1 MFVEINNKNINTRYI
16 SCMKKSVEEINNETK
31 YIINYTLING
41 AVINEEFNSESD
53 MNNKFDEVLNSGGGG
68 GGEINVQTSKT
79 VTLQE
84 NGEFTI
90 KPDDGYD
97 AIKKVNVNISVP
109 MLEFE
114 EGTYTPSDDTQ
125 EPTINFTNPHLD
137 YPIYFV
143 ISDCGDSTN
152 PVPIDSVKM
161 WSYSYYA
168 DMTGETYQA
177 RSSGQPSVNYGFIFG
192 ALTHATNVGTSS
204 MINVPLSYDKNN
216 TSYTEQGK
224 KNAARNYL
232 GDNCIYPKVVSSSST
247 APTQVYKADRTY
259 KWFAIWK

>member
-41 AVINEEFNSESD
+41 TVINEEFNSESD

-68 GGEINVQTSKT
+68 GEVNIQTSKT

-84 NGEFTI
+84 NGGFTI

-109 MLEFE
+109 LLDFE
-114 EGTYTPSDDTQ
+114 EGTFSPLEDTQ

-152 PVPIDSVKM
+152 PVSINSVKM
-161 WSYSYYA
+161 WSYSYYK
-168 DMTGETYQA
+168 DMTGETYQE
-177 RSSGQPSVNYGFIFG
+177 RSSGQPTVNYGLISG
-192 ALTHATNVGTSS
+192 ALTHATNVGTFS
-204 MINVPLSYDKNN
+204 MINLVLYFNKDD
-216 TSYTEQGK
+216 TSYTEQNK

-247 APTQVYKADRTY
+247 APTQVYKAGRTY
-259 KWFAIWK
+259 KWFAIWR